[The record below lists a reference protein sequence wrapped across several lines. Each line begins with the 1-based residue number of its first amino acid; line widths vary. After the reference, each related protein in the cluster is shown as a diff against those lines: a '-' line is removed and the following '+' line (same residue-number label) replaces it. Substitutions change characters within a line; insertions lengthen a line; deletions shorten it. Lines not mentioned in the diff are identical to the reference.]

1 MASDPMAAKLQLL
14 SLLVFLLSM
23 ALLLVTGAGGG
34 ASNGGVQLILVNN
47 CAESIWPGLLGTA
60 GHPTPQSGG
69 FHLAPGDETAFD
81 VPLGWSGRLW
91 PRRGCS
97 FDGRG
102 RGSCATGDCGGVLRC
117 DGRPGATPATVVE
130 MTLGTP
136 RSPLHFYDVSLVDGF
151 NAPVSMSPVGG
162 GAGCGVAGC
171 QADLNVCC
179 PSALEVR
186 DREGKVAGCRS
197 ACRAM
202 GGDRY
207 CCTGDYASPE
217 RCRPTVFAHVFKA
230 VCPKAYS
237 YAYDDATSLNRCKAS
252 RYLITFCP
260 PPTYRK

>member
-1 MASDPMAAKLQLL
+1 MAWPAGHRRPPDAAVRWLPPGPGRRDHLRRA
-14 SLLVFLLSM
+14 SGLVGPPV
-23 ALLLVTGAGGG
+23 AAPRLLL
-34 ASNGGVQLILVNN
+34 
-47 CAESIWPGLLGTA
+47 
-60 GHPTPQSGG
+60 
-69 FHLAPGDETAFD
+69 
-81 VPLGWSGRLW
+81 
-91 PRRGCS
+91 RRPWA
-97 FDGRG
+97 
-102 RGSCATGDCGGVLRC
+102 GSCATGDCGGVLRC

-260 PPTYRK
+260 PPTSRK

>member
-1 MASDPMAAKLQLL
+1 MTNNKLLRLLMSSFL
-14 SLLVFLLSM
+14 SLL
-23 ALLLVTGAGGG
+23 LVAAA
-34 ASNGGVQLILVNN
+34 ASDGSSIQLILVNN
-47 CAESIWPGLLGTA
+47 CAESIWPGLLGSA

-69 FHLAPGDETAFD
+69 FHLGPGDESAFD
-81 VPLGWSGRLW
+81 VPVGWSGRVW

-97 FDGRG
+97 FNYSSGH
-102 RGSCATGDCGGVLRC
+102 GSCATGDCGGELHC
-117 DGRPGATPATVVE
+117 GGRPGATPATVVE
-130 MTLGTP
+130 MTLGTT

-171 QADLNVCC
+171 HADLNVCC
-179 PSALEVR
+179 PSKLEVR
-186 DREGKVAGCRS
+186 DGDGTVAGCRS

-260 PPTYRK
+260 PPTSRN